1 MVKETLFYDRLGVKP
16 DATES
21 EIKKAFYKL
30 AQKWHPD
37 KNPDNK
43 LEAEE
48 KFKEINEA
56 YEVLSDKS
64 KRETYDK
71 FGKEGLSESGFHAGN
86 PFDIFSSFFG
96 GGFGGGG
103 RSRGPQRTRDIEH
116 AIPVTL
122 EDLYKGIKKKMK
134 ISRNAICDTCA
145 GTGSKKKGAVAK
157 CSGCD
162 GKGIRIEITAH
173 GNMRLQRQT
182 TCSQCNGRGE
192 VIPVA
197 DQCTKCKGQ
206 KVVRED
212 KILTVEIEPG
222 MKWGQAISFFGE
234 SDQAPDCM
242 TGDVV
247 FVLKPKQ
254 DDKNANYERK
264 EDDLFLKQDINFV
277 DALTGATL
285 CIKTLLGEDL
295 YITYPDPINP
305 NEILCLQGKGMPV
318 HGKVE
323 TWGDLYIQFN
333 VTFPDKITD
342 EQKKA
347 IKESFKVTEMKQ
359 IPTKTFPLQKMKP
372 KQQER
377 YHKGSDDEEERQ
389 GGVQCSQQ

>member
-1 MVKETLFYDRLGVKP
+1 
-16 DATES
+16 
-21 EIKKAFYKL
+21 
-30 AQKWHPD
+30 
-37 KNPDNK
+37 
-43 LEAEE
+43 
-48 KFKEINEA
+48 
-56 YEVLSDKS
+56 
-64 KRETYDK
+64 
-71 FGKEGLSESGFHAGN
+71 
-86 PFDIFSSFFG
+86 
-96 GGFGGGG
+96 
-103 RSRGPQRTRDIEH
+103 
-116 AIPVTL
+116 
-122 EDLYKGIKKKMK
+122 
-134 ISRNAICDTCA
+134 
-145 GTGSKKKGAVAK
+145 
-157 CSGCD
+157 
-162 GKGIRIEITAH
+162 
-173 GNMRLQRQT
+173 MRLQRQT
-182 TCSQCNGRGE
+182 TCSQCQGRGE

-206 KVVRED
+206 KVVREE
-212 KILTVEIEPG
+212 KILTVEIEAG

-277 DALTGATL
+277 DALTGATI
-285 CIKTLLGEDL
+285 CIKTIIGEDL
-295 YITYPDPINP
+295 YLTYPDPINP

-372 KQQER
+372 KQQEK
-377 YHKGSDDEEERQ
+377 YHRSDDNDDDERQ